1 MSRKNNLSNQKITA
15 LYCRIS
21 LDDGSQNESMS
32 ISNQKLLLKD
42 YAEKNGMPRYEYYVD
57 DGYTGRNFN
66 RPSFKRLIADIEA
79 GKIGCV
85 ITKDLSRLGR
95 NYIEAGSY
103 IEIFFPKHNVRYI
116 AVTDGVDSLTRQE
129 MDITPFKNIL
139 NDMYSRDIS
148 KKVLAGR
155 MTRSRQGKFCGGQ
168 PPLGLMRDPE
178 EKGHL
183 ILDPDTAPTIRKI
196 FDLALNGW
204 GCMRIAKQLMEDK
217 IPITRVKS
225 NTECD
230 VNYYSWGSA
239 RISHILRNPFYK
251 GAHLVC
257 RTHQKGIRSNT
268 YDIIPREEWEVLE
281 GCHEAIVSPE
291 DWEKV
296 QELIDRRPSIMEGNA
311 CPFYN
316 LFHGIIYC
324 ATCGK
329 SMQVRYEKVGR
340 TGKNRFTGEEREP
353 IDKAYYICQT
363 YNRLGKNSC
372 TSHKVEARDL
382 YNLVLKDIQELAAMA
397 LKDVE
402 SFYQRICSRMER
414 RYLADASEM
423 EKERERLEARNREID
438 DMFLNLYTDKAKG
451 ILSEQR
457 FVKLTA
463 AMEREQEENQKQ
475 LKELTLSL
483 RRSNEQESDVRT
495 FIREIRQYATI
506 QELDEGILNRLISR
520 ILVGEV
526 KKIDGEK
533 FQEIKIIYNFVGEI
547 PAVTE

>member
-1 MSRKNNLSNQKITA
+1 MNRKNQSSQKITA
-15 LYCRIS
+15 LYCRLS
-21 LDDGSQNESMS
+21 LEDGRENESMS
-32 ISNQKLLLKD
+32 ISNQKLMLKD
-42 YAEKNGMPRYEYYVD
+42 YAEKNGMFQYEYYVD

-66 RPSFKRLIADIEA
+66 RPSFQRMIADIEA
-79 GKIGCV
+79 GKVGCV

-155 MTRSRQGKFCGGQ
+155 MTRSRQGKYGGG
-168 PPLGLMRDPE
+168 PTPLGLMRDPDDN
-178 EKGHL
+178 GHL
-183 ILDPDTAPTIRKI
+183 ILDPETAPVIRKI
-196 FDLALNGW
+196 YDLALDGW
-204 GCMRIAKQLMEDK
+204 GCMRIAKKLMEDRV
-217 IPITRVKS
+217 PITRVKG

-230 VNYYSWGSA
+230 INYYAWGSA

-268 YDIIPREEWEVLE
+268 YDIIPREDWEVIE
-281 GCHEAIVSPE
+281 GCHEAIIPPE
-291 DWEKV
+291 EWAQV
-296 QELIDRRPSIMEGNA
+296 QEIIDRRPTIMEGNS

-316 LFHGIIYC
+316 LFHGILYC

-340 TGKNRFTGEEREP
+340 TGKNRFTGEQREP

-363 YNRLGKNSC
+363 YNRLGKDAC
-372 TSHKVEARDL
+372 TSHKIEARDL

-397 LKDVE
+397 LKDADA
-402 SFYQRICSRMER
+402 FYKRLSSRMER
-414 RYLADASEM
+414 RYMADASETQ
-423 EKERERLEARNREID
+423 KECGRLEARNQEID
-438 DMFLNLYTDKAKG
+438 SMFLSLYTDKAKG
-451 ILSEQR
+451 ILTEQR
-457 FVKLTA
+457 FMKLTSA
-463 AMEREQEENQKQ
+463 LEQEQEANQNRLQ
-475 LKELTLSL
+475 DLALMI
-483 RRSNEQESDVRT
+483 RRTDEQESDVRT
-495 FIREIRQYATI
+495 FIREIRKYAAI
-506 QELDEGILNRLISR
+506 QELDEAVLNRLISK

-526 KKIDGEK
+526 QKIDGQK
-533 FQEIKIIYNFVGEI
+533 FQQVKIIYNFVGEI
-547 PAVTE
+547 PEITE